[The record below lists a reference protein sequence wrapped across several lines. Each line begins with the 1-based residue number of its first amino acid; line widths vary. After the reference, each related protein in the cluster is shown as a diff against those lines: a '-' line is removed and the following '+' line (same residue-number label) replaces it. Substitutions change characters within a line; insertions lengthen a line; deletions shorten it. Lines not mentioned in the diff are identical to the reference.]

1 MSMESSEAKAE
12 KACAII
18 KISRLLMTNLLGAQQ
33 KKLAYEEKSTL
44 LAAFMNNK
52 LVRYLLP
59 LGCHGDSFYS
69 PLFIP
74 CVMTEF

>member
-1 MSMESSEAKAE
+1 MPIESPDTKAE

-18 KISRLLMTNLLGAQQ
+18 KTSRLLMTNLLGAWQ
-33 KKLAYEEKSTL
+33 KKLAYGKKSTL

-59 LGCHGDSFYS
+59 LGCHGDSF
-69 PLFIP
+69 
-74 CVMTEF
+74 